1 MRFQR
6 GCIECV
12 HKQANKLIG
21 FFGVDDTTWLA
32 LQKNILSEL
41 AGVPDTITAPVLA
54 KRLADIV
61 KAATGTGDPYLSIRE
76 QSNAQMEKVYPFIK
90 RRVRFSSDRLRASI
104 IASALG
110 NSIDFGVQDHTY
122 TPEGIRDDFTRLIKA
137 GRHKRAFG
145 IDDYVLFKD
154 HIRKAHNILFL
165 ADNAGEIVLDR
176 LLIEW
181 MLTHLKGVGITLCVR
196 GAPTI
201 NDAIIDDAQNHIL
214 AKLPQEERSRIRLID
229 TGSDVPGAD
238 LTYASEDFRKA
249 FDEADV
255 IISKGQGN
263 FEVLE
268 GATDSNGDP
277 KDIYFIFKVKCAGV
291 ADFVSAKK
299 GSLILYKN
307 RLSHW

>member
-21 FFGVDDTTWLA
+21 FFGVDDTTWLE
-32 LQKNILSEL
+32 LQKDILSEL
-41 AGVPDTITAPVLA
+41 AGVPDTMTAPVLA

-61 KAATGTGDPYLSIRE
+61 KAKTGKGDPFLSIR
-76 QSNAQMEKVYPFIK
+76 QRSNAEMEKVYPFIK
-90 RRVRFSSDRLRASI
+90 RRILFSADRLKASI

-110 NSIDFGVQDHTY
+110 NSIDFGIPDNTY
-122 TPEGIRDDFTRLIKA
+122 TPEEIRDDFIRLIKA
-137 GRHKRAFG
+137 GRNKRAFE
-145 IDDYVLFKD
+145 IDDYELLKD
-154 HIRKAHNILFL
+154 HIHKARTILFI

-181 MLTHLKGVGITLCVR
+181 MLTHLKGAGITLCVR

-201 NDAIIDDAQNHIL
+201 NDAIIDDAQKHIL
-214 AKLPQEERSRIRLID
+214 GKLSQKALSRLRIID

-238 LTYASEDFRKA
+238 LAYASEGFKKA
-249 FDEADV
+249 FNEADV

-268 GATDSNGDP
+268 GTTDSNGDP
-277 KDIYFIFKVKCAGV
+277 KDIYFIFKVKCGGV
-291 ADFVSAKK
+291 ADYVSAKK

-307 RLSHW
+307 RHSEW